1 MDKLIYFIKKCNGFL
16 ILFLIW
22 YLLSLYVG
30 AQMLPYPHEVIHAFF
45 ELLPKGLDVHILA
58 SLKRL
63 MIGLILSIVL
73 GMHIGL
79 FLGLFKLGNMMV
91 MPFINAIYPIPK
103 AALLPLF
110 IILFGIGDL
119 TKILLIVVI
128 VIFPIIMN
136 TKSAILQIPKEN
148 FYVAGTL
155 GLSKWDFYKN
165 ILIPAILPNLLVSIR
180 IGIGTSI
187 AVLFLSE
194 TFATFEGL
202 GYYINLYI
210 AQNSLKMFTA
220 IFALSLIGSFLFL
233 IVDLLERWFCRWL

>member
-1 MDKLIYFIKKCNGFL
+1 MKRMLHVLNKINGFL

-22 YLLSLYVG
+22 YLLSLYIG
-30 AQMLPYPHEVIHAFF
+30 STMLPFPHEVIQAFF

-63 MIGLILSIVL
+63 LIGLILSIVL

-79 FLGLFKLGNMMV
+79 FLGLFKLGNTMV

-103 AALLPLF
+103 AALLPLL

-119 TKILLIVVI
+119 TKIILIVI
-128 VIFPIIMN
+128 IAIFPIIMN
-136 TKSAILQIPKEN
+136 TKSAVQQIPKEN

-155 GLSKWDFYKN
+155 GLNKWDLYKN

-210 AQNSLKMFTA
+210 AQNPLKMFSA
-220 IFALSLIGSFLFL
+220 IFALSLIGSLLFLF
-233 IVDLLERWFCRWL
+233 VDLLEKRFCRWL